1 MYRTEAI
8 LCGTK
13 NKTMTKSLAIF
24 PFLFLFV
31 IYASG
36 QDIWTYERCVQ
47 EAFKSNISVRQDNIA
62 LERAI
67 NDLTA
72 SRISRIPDLNGNVN
86 TSLNNGRALDPITYQ
101 YSTEKFLYNNY
112 TLQSSLKLFE
122 GGRLNHTITKNVLAT
137 DLQKIRLDNTK
148 MNVSKDILIQYTDA
162 QMLTDFYALWSER
175 IELLK
180 QQKEKAVLLVESGR
194 KTQSSIWEIEVEI
207 GKSQQYLEDILYRK
221 EVALL
226 KLKNIISIPLQTPI
240 LLAASSNTSSID
252 SSGYS
257 DKQLDDITISSP
269 AYLESVSQ
277 LAIARK
283 DLQLARDLYYPSF
296 TLNGILGTGYSSK
309 ITGATNFNDNNFRNQ
324 LSNNSYQNLSLNIY
338 IPIFGRLQTHY
349 NVTKYKI
356 NEQQSRESQ
365 KLKSQQI
372 KELLYIQNSQ
382 LKYSAKKYI
391 YVKSSVDNFTLI
403 LNEANLNFQSG
414 RIDTFEYLLKQ
425 QQKYT
430 MMQSLI
436 ELKYN
441 HIIAKK
447 TIELFET
454 GSVSY

>member
-1 MYRTEAI
+1 M
-8 LCGTK
+8 K
-13 NKTMTKSLAIF
+13 KSLIAIF
-24 PFLFLFV
+24 SSLFLIISDV
-31 IYASG
+31 AA

-47 EAFKSNISVRQDNIA
+47 EAFKSNVAVRQDNIA

-72 SRISRIPDLNGNVN
+72 AKVSRIPDLSGNVN

-122 GGRLNHTITKNVLAT
+122 GGKLNRTIAKNALAT

-148 MNVSKDILIQYTDA
+148 MNIRKDILIQYTDA

-180 QQKEKAVLLVESGR
+180 QQKEKANLLVESGR
-194 KTQSSIWEIEVEI
+194 KTQSTIWEIEVEI
-207 GKSQQYLEDILYRK
+207 GRSNQYLEDVLYRK

-226 KLKNIISIPLQTPI
+226 KLKNMMSMPLQAEII
-240 LLAASSNTSSID
+240 LSTSSSTLSID

-257 DKQLDDITISSP
+257 DKQLDEITISSP
-269 AYLESVSQ
+269 AYQESISQ
-277 LAIARK
+277 VAMARK
-283 DLQLARDLYYPSF
+283 DLQLAQSLYYPSF

-309 ITGATNFNDNNFRNQ
+309 ITGTNLTDNNFQNQ

-349 NVTKYKI
+349 NVSRYKI
-356 NEQQSRESQ
+356 NELQSKESQ

-382 LKYSAKKYI
+382 LKYSAKKYVYI
-391 YVKSSVDNFTLI
+391 NSSVENYTLI
-403 LNEANLNFQSG
+403 LTEANLNFQSG

-425 QQKYT
+425 QQKYALV
-430 MMQSLI
+430 QSLI
-436 ELKYN
+436 ELRYN
-441 HIIAKK
+441 HLVAKK

-454 GSVSY
+454 GTISY